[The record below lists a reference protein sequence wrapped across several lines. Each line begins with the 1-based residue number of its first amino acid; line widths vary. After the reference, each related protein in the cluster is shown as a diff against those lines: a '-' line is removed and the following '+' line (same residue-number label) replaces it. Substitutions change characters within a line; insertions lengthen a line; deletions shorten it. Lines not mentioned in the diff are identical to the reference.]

1 MNTAHSIAIEVVCA
15 TPAKQRVVRLN
26 VQPGTTARQVVEAA
40 GLQREFPELDLAR
53 LSLGIYGEAVPDE
66 RVLQAGDR
74 VEIYRPLKHEPRD
87 ARWLQVA
94 RTRLR

>member
-1 MNTAHSIAIEVVCA
+1 MNTPQHIAIEVACA
-15 TPAKQRVVRLN
+15 TPAKQHIVRLD
-26 VQPGTTARQVVEAA
+26 VQPGTTARQAVEAA
-40 GLQREFPELDLAR
+40 GLQHEFPELDMTR
-53 LSLGIYGEAVPDE
+53 LTLGIFGEAVADE

-74 VEIYRPLKHEPRD
+74 VEIYRPLKNEPRE